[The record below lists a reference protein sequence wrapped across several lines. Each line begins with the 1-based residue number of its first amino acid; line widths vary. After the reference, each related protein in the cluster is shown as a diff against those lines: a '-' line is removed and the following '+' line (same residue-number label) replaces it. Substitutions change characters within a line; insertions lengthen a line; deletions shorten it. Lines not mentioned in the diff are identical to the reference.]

1 MPDQYIMFAVAAAI
15 VAMGYM
21 GWAFLSLRSEAED
34 LQVQFD
40 AALQDS
46 VRFADLIER
55 TNQLMARRDSIAQ
68 RVAIIQEIDADRY
81 VWPHVM
87 DEVARAVPDY
97 TWLRSVLFSGENP
110 IQIRIEGRAGSI
122 EAITTYMNGLEASL
136 FLRAVSPERM
146 EQVPSDTDPN
156 DLVYVFELLA
166 TFEPP
171 PMEDLQT
178 VPLFDESV
186 SAQEAVADTTGGN

>member
-1 MPDQYIMFAVAAAI
+1 MPDQYIMFAVAAGI

-21 GWAFLSLRSEAED
+21 GWAFLGLRSEAED

-40 AALQDS
+40 SALQDS

-68 RVAIIQEIDADRY
+68 RVAIIQEIDAGRY

-97 TWLRSVLFSGENP
+97 TWLRSVLFSGDTP

-122 EAITTYMNGLEASL
+122 EAITTYMNQLEASL

-146 EQVPSDTDPN
+146 EQVPSETDPN
-156 DLVYVFELLA
+156 ALIYVFELLA

-171 PMEDLQT
+171 PMEDLET

-186 SAQEAVADTTGGN
+186 SAQEAVTDTTGGN